1 MSVSGKNLLLNPKL
15 VFSTILVV
23 VLTKPDIPIS

>member
-1 MSVSGKNLLLNPKL
+1 MSVFGKNLLLNPKL

-23 VLTKPDIPIS
+23 VLAERGIPIS